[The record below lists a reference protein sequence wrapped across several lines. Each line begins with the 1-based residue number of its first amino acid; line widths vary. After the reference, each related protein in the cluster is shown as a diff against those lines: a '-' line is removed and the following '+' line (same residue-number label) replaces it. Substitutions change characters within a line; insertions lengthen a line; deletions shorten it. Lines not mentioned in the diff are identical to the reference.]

1 MLLRKPSPPTDARAK
16 PARPNTSQPGPRF
29 GIIKPF
35 FFKPGFITLPT
46 LSFNPFPLRA
56 PRSLPVSII
65 STVDL
70 LRLAVLDGVVNLEQS
85 SDEVDDTHLRLAYSM
100 TLVRFVNLSTGEC
113 PHGVTK
119 PLPQDVL
126 PEKETSSYEHRC
138 V

>member
-1 MLLRKPSPPTDARAK
+1 VRDGLFSGIPAQQRYAIDRIDAWRC
-16 PARPNTSQPGPRF
+16 
-29 GIIKPF
+29 
-35 FFKPGFITLPT
+35 
-46 LSFNPFPLRA
+46 RA